1 VIAAG
6 AFSLITRS
14 QGRGMETAIRLD
26 GEDRI
31 SRWRIWKRN
40 LIRSSL
46 IGSVVLWTADTVYR
60 AAGDISYINRQ
71 KCILFRILPRPGF
84 LIYEYLFETLIIV
97 FVGTFIAVLVAR
109 QFTKLQRFLPNNP
122 ATAFLYGSLIPV
134 CSCAAIPLLSSM
146 KGKMK
151 FQTTMSFVLA
161 APLLSP
167 YIIVLS
173 FTVLGFK
180 YGVLR
185 ILSSFVL
192 VIVTAIV
199 LGVFER
205 KDKSVEKA
213 MVAGG
218 CSKSCGPRET
228 DIYFQTFAVFKGLL
242 PFLLV
247 AGALGVAL
255 EYYGTRD
262 LILHGLFGDG
272 PVGIAGW
279 ILVGV
284 PFYFCHGAEVLF
296 LRPLMNHGFP
306 VGTGIA
312 FSLTSTAICTT
323 SIAMLFRL
331 LGARLT
337 LVLIGCVVSIAF
349 GLALIMNHI

>member
-1 VIAAG
+1 MDTV
-6 AFSLITRS
+6 TV
-14 QGRGMETAIRLD
+14 LD
-26 GEDRI
+26 GEERL
-31 SRWRIWKRN
+31 SRSGIWKRN

-46 IGSVVLWTADTVYR
+46 IASILLWAADIVYR

-84 LIYEYLFETLIIV
+84 LIYEYLFETLVIV
-97 FVGTFIAVLVAR
+97 FVGTFIAVILAR
-109 QFTKLQRFLPNNP
+109 QFSKLRRFLPNNP

-151 FQTTMSFVLA
+151 FSTTMSFVLA

-173 FTVLGFK
+173 FSVLGFR

-192 VIVTAIV
+192 VMLTAMV
-199 LGVFER
+199 LGAFER
-205 KDKSVEKA
+205 KGEPIDMSRMA
-213 MVAGG
+213 G
-218 CSKSCGPRET
+218 CSRSCGPRET
-228 DIYFQTFAVFKGLL
+228 DAYLQTFAIFKGLL

-255 EYYGTRD
+255 EYFGTRD
-262 LILHGLFGDG
+262 LILHGMFGG
-272 PVGIAGW
+272 GAGSILAW

-284 PFYFCHGAEVLF
+284 PLYFCNGAEVLF

-306 VGTGIA
+306 MGTGIA

-323 SIAMLFRL
+323 SVAMLFRMI
-331 LGARLT
+331 GSRLT
-337 LVLIGCVVSIAF
+337 FILIGCVVAVSL
-349 GLALIMNHI
+349 GLALIMNYA